1 MPIEI
6 NGHNLSQTGSAGESA
21 KLRAVRGEDKAATQ
35 QQTGAAAS
43 TDTVQLTG
51 TAALLQKL
59 DAQIAAQPVVDV
71 QRVEAIRQQI
81 ANGTYQID
89 PQRVA
94 DKLIRA
100 ETALHGS
107 DRS

>member
-6 NGHNLSQTGSAGESA
+6 SGHNLSQAGGAGESA

-35 QQTGAAAS
+35 QQTGATS

-59 DAQIAAQPVVDV
+59 DAQIAAQPVVDM

-89 PQRVA
+89 PLRVA
-94 DKLIRA
+94 DKMIRA
-100 ETALHGS
+100 ETALHGG
-107 DRS
+107 DRA